1 MEERVHPIPFRTWK
15 LSSPSPMILHNVMW
29 ESRPLPTSFKKPF
42 AAKARRAFCRSVA
55 RYSFHLAQPYS
66 FLFPMLF
73 IWAASGGQGF
83 VLARVFGLVARLN
96 GMCPAGTR
104 AFHFMLFWPPPAGA
118 AGGLLGAAA
127 PPRPPLHSPRTTP
140 LGLSYIPTPTGW
152 PLGAFHTPAFRE
164 GCAASAPG
172 ASSLRSAISL
182 RAAQCQRTPS
192 RCMGN

>member
-55 RYSFHLAQPYS
+55 RYFFQLAQPYS

-118 AGGLLGAAA
+118 DGGLLGAAA

-140 LGLSYIPTPTGW
+140 LGLSYISTPTD
-152 PLGAFHTPAFRE
+152 
-164 GCAASAPG
+164 
-172 ASSLRSAISL
+172 
-182 RAAQCQRTPS
+182 
-192 RCMGN
+192 

>member
-55 RYSFHLAQPYS
+55 RYSCHLAQPDS

-96 GMCPAGTR
+96 GMCPAGIA

-118 AGGLLGAAA
+118 DGGLLGAAA

-140 LGLSYIPTPTGW
+140 LGLSYIPTPTAW
-152 PLGAFHTPAFRE
+152 PVRAFHIPSFSE
-164 GCAASAPG
+164 GCAASAAG

-182 RAAQCQRTPS
+182 RAAQCQRAPP
-192 RCMGN
+192 R